1 MAHGSQG
8 YREHV
13 LTHRLARPMLAGIFV
28 AGGADAFLH
37 PETKA
42 PKAEAV
48 APAIAEKVGL
58 PTDTETLVRINGA
71 VMVAGG
77 VLLATGRLPRLASLA
92 VLGALVPTTVA
103 GHAFWTES
111 DGAVKQQQ
119 RTQFLKNLAM
129 GGGLLLA
136 ATDTD
141 GRPSLG
147 WRARRAARRGLEAL
161 PTPG

>member
-1 MAHGSQG
+1 
-8 YREHV
+8 
-13 LTHRLARPMLAGIFV
+13 MLAGIFV
-28 AGGADAFLH
+28 SSGADAFLH
-37 PETKA
+37 PEAKV
-42 PKAEAV
+42 PRAEAV
-48 APAIAEKVGL
+48 APVIAERLGL
-58 PTDTETLVRINGA
+58 PPDTERLVRLNGA

-77 VLLATGRLPRLASLA
+77 ALLATGRLPRLAALA

-103 GHAFWTES
+103 GHAFWSET
-111 DGAVKQQQ
+111 DPAAKQQQ
-119 RTQFLKNLAM
+119 RIQFLKNLAM

-147 WRARRAARRGLEAL
+147 WRARRAARRGLEAI